1 MSGFPLA
8 ITATGMVT
16 GVGLSAPASCA
27 AIRCAID
34 NFQETRFM
42 DSGGEWIMGC
52 EVPLEQPWRGRT
64 KLIKMAA
71 AAIQEC
77 LSNSQQIEPQSIPLL
92 LCLSEKERPGR
103 VFEDD
108 NQFFLDVQD
117 ELKLQ
122 FHPRSRVIV
131 HGHVGVAVA
140 LKHARELIQELNLPQ
155 VLIAATDSLLV
166 GSTLAYFEEKERLLS
181 SQNSNGFIPG
191 EGAAALLVTPVT
203 ANQGN
208 LLILTGQG
216 FGIEP
221 APIDSEE
228 PLRAEGLTAAI
239 RESLEDAG
247 CEMSDLEFR
256 ITDISGDQYYFKEAS
271 LALLRTLHKPKEE
284 FDIWHPADCTGET
297 GAVMGLVMITVLKA
311 ACEKAYTKGHRILAH
326 LGNEDGKRSSMIFI
340 WRANRGISNGQ

>member
-16 GVGLSAPASCA
+16 GVGLCAPASCA

-64 KLIKMAA
+64 KLIKMAT

-77 LSNSQQIEPQSIPLL
+77 LSGDQKIVPKATPLL
-92 LCLSEKERPGR
+92 LCLSEKDRPGR

-108 NQFFLDVQD
+108 NQFFLDLQE
-117 ELKLQ
+117 ELQLQ
-122 FHPRSRVIV
+122 FHPKSRIIAQ
-131 HGHVGVAVA
+131 GHVSIAVA
-140 LKHARELIQELNLPQ
+140 LKHARELIQELKVSH

-166 GSTLAYFEEKERLLS
+166 GPTLAYFEDKERLLT

-191 EGAAALLVTPVT
+191 EGAAALLVEPVT

-208 LLILTGQG
+208 RLVCTGLW
-216 FGIEP
+216 FGVE
-221 APIDSEE
+221 AAHIDSEE
-228 PLRAEGLTAAI
+228 PLRADGLTAAI
-239 RESLEDAG
+239 RESLIDAG
-247 CEMSDLEFR
+247 HGESLLEFK
-256 ITDISGDQYYFKEAS
+256 ITDIAGEQYHFKEAS
-271 LALLRTLHKPKEE
+271 LAFSRLDRTKRQE
-284 FDIWHPADCTGET
+284 FDIWHPADCVGEM
-297 GAVMGLVMITVLKA
+297 GAVIGLVMIAVLKA
-311 ACEKAYTKGHRILAH
+311 ACEKAYTKGNHILAH
-326 LGNEDGKRSSMIFI
+326 VGNDDGKRSSMIFA
-340 WRANRGISNGQ
+340 WQSSENK